1 MSPKIYKQKR
11 YIAIMQKELLIQYW
25 RENYD
30 FTEKE
35 IGAFRAV
42 NRENFVLEEHESS
55 AYEDT
60 PLPILREKTISQP
73 TTVMIMTHALELKEN
88 DKVFEVGSGSGY
100 QTALIAKL
108 IGKGKVIS
116 TEVIPELVI
125 FAKKNLR
132 DSDIYNIEIHERDGA
147 KGFDEEAPFDKII
160 ITAACKDFP
169 PHLIDQLKPHGIIVA
184 PIGNEENQ
192 MMVKAIKKE
201 NNDLEYE
208 FLGPFLFSPLYGDY
222 GFEV

>member
-1 MSPKIYKQKR
+1 
-11 YIAIMQKELLIQYW
+11 MQKELLIQYW

-30 FTEKE
+30 FKE
-35 IGAFRAV
+35 REIDAFRKIK
-42 NRENFVLEEHESS
+42 RENFVLKELELS

-60 PLPILREKTISQP
+60 PLPILRDKTISQP
-73 TTVMIMTHALELKEN
+73 TTVMIMTSALELKEG
-88 DKVFEVGSGSGY
+88 DKVFEIGSGSGY
-100 QTALIAKL
+100 QTALLAEL
-108 IGKGKVIS
+108 AGKNGKVIS
-116 TEVIPELVI
+116 TEVIPELVE
-125 FAKKNLR
+125 FSKNNLKK
-132 DSDIYNIEIHERDGA
+132 SDISNFEIHEIDGS
-147 KGFDEEAPFDKII
+147 KGFEKEAPYDKII

-169 PHLIDQLKPHGIIVA
+169 HALIEELKPHGIIVA
-184 PIGNEENQ
+184 PVGNEENQ